1 MAYVAP
7 SRVRTLS
14 GLYLIYFD
22 HKALM
27 VSRCSIEE
35 INRLRKIYRRD
46 LPQYAIPNDCGTRN
60 RKLTGTYDIHNVDE
74 PQSKKQMSKPT
85 NSS

>member
-1 MAYVAP
+1 
-7 SRVRTLS
+7 
-14 GLYLIYFD
+14 
-22 HKALM
+22 M

-35 INRLRKIYRRD
+35 INRLRKIYRTD

-74 PQSKKQMSKPT
+74 PQTKKQMSKPT
-85 NSS
+85 DSS